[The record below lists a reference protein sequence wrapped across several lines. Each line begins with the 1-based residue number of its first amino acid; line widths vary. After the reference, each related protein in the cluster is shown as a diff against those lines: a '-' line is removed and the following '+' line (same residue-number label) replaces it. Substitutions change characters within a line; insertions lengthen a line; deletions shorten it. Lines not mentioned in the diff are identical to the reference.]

1 MMDINAKIKEL
12 LQKEPDPRGGAA
24 ERTERAQK
32 LLLWGCPPVLGA
44 VTDNRDPECL
54 GRVRI
59 SLDALIPGSE
69 STWLPVAGGSR
80 KGGAGLWT
88 LPEIGTQALAVFTA
102 ADRSRG
108 YVLGFIYDRQH
119 RPPEHSTE
127 SSAESTV
134 LQTRKHRIE
143 ITDEDGKE
151 EIRIESAEGRMRV
164 SIGKSGGIKVENELG
179 GINIKCRNFKC
190 EGEGEIHLATKK
202 TLTART
208 DDALKIKAGG
218 SLNITSDKAVNLKG
232 KNIKMSGSKGVTAEG
247 KQLAVQDDK
256 VMGFD
261 VHIMV
266 VPSGN
271 GTTTVPLPHPFIGKL
286 ADKLSKDVKIKDKA
300 CATKD
305 SVAKHDDSMH
315 MQLPGTIKF
324 QNNPKKE
331 GKVTGGTSSK
341 VKINGKEA
349 AVIGSQVSTCND
361 VGAQNNS
368 TVIAPGASM
377 PMPVIINP
385 KNTEEWKREQEEK
398 EKKEP
403 KFSSVKWGSSSVE
416 EGKEVELTASVQDIE
431 DGNMVTLQVFP
442 EGKGPEDGVPV
453 ASFPLTVKGGSVNA
467 KWSYRANK
475 SELPPDSD
483 PKFVFSA
490 HCAWCNFEKS
500 SNSVEVKL
508 VRPEITKAEWQ
519 DKDGN
524 SVSKVYSNEEYT
536 FEVET
541 KDIEDGNGVTAT
553 VYDKKTERKIGDYG
567 ITISGNKGECKINI
581 PYIDISDKD
590 GCDSYCEVTAL
601 RCKSFRSSVVN
612 YPGPEFSRLQW
623 LNRNDEEIDKID
635 YGSEVKI
642 TADAKNLAEG
652 ERVFVYVYRNS
663 TENQDNYCKKLLATV
678 TDSKVKATFVAKENK
693 ELLEELGEDSEINYI
708 FVLVP
713 QSYPMCRSED
723 SKEVRLNF
731 VFVINI
737 YDDPNTVNQNDSYIL
752 EDNDGGKKYQQEKK
766 VKDDMIA
773 DDDKITLK
781 FEELKPGLKYRLR
794 YLLENEKK
802 GSVIYNNVIFLNL
815 INQDNKNE

>member
-1 MMDINAKIKEL
+1 
-12 LQKEPDPRGGAA
+12 
-24 ERTERAQK
+24 
-32 LLLWGCPPVLGA
+32 
-44 VTDNRDPECL
+44 
-54 GRVRI
+54 
-59 SLDALIPGSE
+59 
-69 STWLPVAGGSR
+69 
-80 KGGAGLWT
+80 
-88 LPEIGTQALAVFTA
+88 
-102 ADRSRG
+102 
-108 YVLGFIYDRQH
+108 
-119 RPPEHSTE
+119 
-127 SSAESTV
+127 
-134 LQTRKHRIE
+134 
-143 ITDEDGKE
+143 
-151 EIRIESAEGRMRV
+151 MRV

-179 GINIKCRNFKC
+179 GINIKCRNLKC

-202 TLTART
+202 TFALTT
-208 DDALKIKAGG
+208 DDTLKISPKGNV
-218 SLNITSDKAVNLKG
+218 NITSDKEVNLKG
-232 KNIKMSGSKGVTAEG
+232 KNIKMSGTKGVIAEG
-247 KQLAVQDDK
+247 RQIAVQDDK

-305 SVAKHDDSMH
+305 SVAKHDDTMH

-331 GKVTGGTSSK
+331 GNVTGGTSPK

-403 KFSSVKWGSSSVE
+403 KFSSVKWGTTSVE

-431 DGNMVTLQVFP
+431 DGNMVTLLVFP
-442 EGKGPEDGVPV
+442 EGKGPEDGVPI
-453 ASFPLTVKGGSVNA
+453 ASFPLTVKGGSVSA
-467 KWSYRANK
+467 KWSYHANK

-500 SNSVEVKL
+500 SNVLEVRL
-508 VRPEITKAEWQ
+508 MRPEITKAEW
-519 DKDGN
+519 KDSN
-524 SVSKVYSNEEYT
+524 ENTVSKVYSNEEYT
-536 FEVET
+536 FEIET
-541 KDIEDGNGVTAT
+541 KDIEDGNDVTAV

-567 ITISGNKGECKINI
+567 IAISGNKGECKIKI
-581 PYIDISDKD
+581 PYIDISDKN
-590 GCDSYCEVTAL
+590 GCDLYCEVTTL
-601 RCKSFRSSVVN
+601 RCKSFKSSVVN
-612 YPGPEFSRLQW
+612 YPGPEFSNLQW
-623 LNRNDEEIDKID
+623 LNQNDEEIDKID

-652 ERVFVYVYRNS
+652 EKVFVYVYRNS
-663 TENQDNYCKKLLATV
+663 TENQDNYCKKLSATV
-678 TDSKVKATFVAKENK
+678 TDSKVEATFAAKENK
-693 ELLEELGEDSEINYI
+693 DLLEELGEDSEINYI

-713 QSYPMCRSED
+713 QNYPMLRSED
-723 SKEVRLNF
+723 SKEAKLNF
-731 VFVINI
+731 VFTITIHNN
-737 YDDPNTVNQNDSYIL
+737 PSKVNQNDKYIL
-752 EDNDGGKKYQQEKK
+752 EDIDGGKKYQQEKK

-781 FEELKPGLKYRLR
+781 FEELIPGLKYRIR
-794 YLLENEKK
+794 YVLEK
-802 GSVIYNNVIFLNL
+802 GNKGHIIYDELDFIEMV
-815 INQDNKNE
+815 E

>member
-1 MMDINAKIKEL
+1 MLEVARKLTKL
-12 LQKEPDPRGGAA
+12 LESEPDPREGAGGRR
-24 ERTERAQK
+24 EFNQTK
-32 LLLWGCPPVLGA
+32 LLMRCPPTVGV
-44 VTDNRDPECL
+44 VTDNRDPDCL
-54 GRVRI
+54 GRIRI
-59 SLDALIPGSE
+59 SYDTVVPGSV
-69 STWLPVAGGSR
+69 SPWLPVIGQGR
-80 KGGAGLWT
+80 GKGKGMWT
-88 LPEIGTQALAVFTA
+88 LPEIGTQCLAVFTA
-102 ADRSRG
+102 EDRSRG
-108 YVLGFIYDRQH
+108 YVLGFIYDREH
-119 RPPEHSTE
+119 RPPESGTEKRCDSTL
-127 SSAESTV
+127 
-134 LQTRKHRIE
+134 LQTRSHRIE
-143 ITDEDGKE
+143 VTDKEGSE

-202 TLTART
+202 TFALTT
-208 DDALKIKAGG
+208 DDTLKISPKGNV
-218 SLNITSDKAVNLKG
+218 NITSDKEVNLKG
-232 KNIKMSGSKGVTAEG
+232 KNIKMSGTKGVTAEG
-247 KQLAVQDDK
+247 KQIAVQGDK

-453 ASFPLTVKGGSVNA
+453 ASFPLTVKGGSVSA
-467 KWSYRANK
+467 KWSYHANK
-475 SELPPDSD
+475 SELPPDSE

-519 DKDGN
+519 DKDGA
-524 SVSKVYSNEEYT
+524 STSKGLVGETLKLYA
-536 FEVET
+536 ET
-541 KDIEDGNGVTAT
+541 KDMEGGVTFR
-553 VYDKKTERKIGDYG
+553 VYDDKGRQVFEKGATIEGDKAETEWTYHWNGEKLDHKPKFTFGVTGQRCKRVESGECEIGMEIRKVLKIGNEILKDMDYRIILSNG
-567 ITISGNKGECKINI
+567 DEISGKTGEE
-581 PYIDISDKD
+581 
-590 GCDSYCEVTAL
+590 G
-601 RCKSFRSSVVN
+601 
-612 YPGPEFSRLQW
+612 
-623 LNRNDEEIDKID
+623 KID
-635 YGSEVKI
+635 QEDLIPGSYRIEI
-642 TADAKNLAEG
+642 G
-652 ERVFVYVYRNS
+652 E
-663 TENQDNYCKKLLATV
+663 Q
-678 TDSKVKATFVAKENK
+678 
-693 ELLEELGEDSEINYI
+693 
-708 FVLVP
+708 
-713 QSYPMCRSED
+713 
-723 SKEVRLNF
+723 
-731 VFVINI
+731 
-737 YDDPNTVNQNDSYIL
+737 
-752 EDNDGGKKYQQEKK
+752 
-766 VKDDMIA
+766 
-773 DDDKITLK
+773 
-781 FEELKPGLKYRLR
+781 
-794 YLLENEKK
+794 ENE
-802 GSVIYNNVIFLNL
+802 
-815 INQDNKNE
+815 

>member
-1 MMDINAKIKEL
+1 
-12 LQKEPDPRGGAA
+12 
-24 ERTERAQK
+24 
-32 LLLWGCPPVLGA
+32 
-44 VTDNRDPECL
+44 
-54 GRVRI
+54 
-59 SLDALIPGSE
+59 
-69 STWLPVAGGSR
+69 
-80 KGGAGLWT
+80 
-88 LPEIGTQALAVFTA
+88 
-102 ADRSRG
+102 
-108 YVLGFIYDRQH
+108 
-119 RPPEHSTE
+119 
-127 SSAESTV
+127 
-134 LQTRKHRIE
+134 
-143 ITDEDGKE
+143 
-151 EIRIESAEGRMRV
+151 MRV

-232 KNIKMSGSKGVTAEG
+232 KNIKMSGTKGVTAEG
-247 KQLAVQDDK
+247 KQIAVQDDK

-271 GTTTVPLPHPFIGKL
+271 GTTTVPLSHPFIGKL

-331 GKVTGGTSSK
+331 GNVTGGTSPK

-453 ASFPLTVKGGSVNA
+453 ASFPLTVKGGSVSA
-467 KWSYRANK
+467 KWSYHANK

-500 SNSVEVKL
+500 SNSLEVRL
-508 VRPEITKAEWQ
+508 IRPEITKAEWQ

-524 SVSKVYSNEEYT
+524 TVSKGLVGEPLKLHAETKDMEGGVTFHVYDENGHEVFSKGVNIVDGKAEAEWTYRWNGEKLDHKPKFT
-536 FEVET
+536 FEVT
-541 KDIEDGNGVTAT
+541 GQ
-553 VYDKKTERKIGDYG
+553 
-567 ITISGNKGECKINI
+567 
-581 PYIDISDKD
+581 
-590 GCDSYCEVTAL
+590 
-601 RCKSFRSSVVN
+601 RCK
-612 YPGPEFSRLQW
+612 
-623 LNRNDEEIDKID
+623 KIES
-635 YGSEVKI
+635 SEVEI
-642 TADAKNLAEG
+642 SANLLVKVIDQLGEPLEG
-652 ERVFVYVYRNS
+652 INATIYKQNS
-663 TENQDNYCKKLLATV
+663 SEDFTTDENGNIEKELIPDNYELEIKLVDEQKNFIISNIDGLRYKLTLE
-678 TDSKVKATFVAKENK
+678 KENNI
-693 ELLEELGEDSEINYI
+693 ELERDLGVVS
-708 FVLVP
+708 
-713 QSYPMCRSED
+713 
-723 SKEVRLNF
+723 
-731 VFVINI
+731 
-737 YDDPNTVNQNDSYIL
+737 
-752 EDNDGGKKYQQEKK
+752 
-766 VKDDMIA
+766 
-773 DDDKITLK
+773 
-781 FEELKPGLKYRLR
+781 
-794 YLLENEKK
+794 
-802 GSVIYNNVIFLNL
+802 
-815 INQDNKNE
+815 

>member
-1 MMDINAKIKEL
+1 MLEVARKLTKL
-12 LQKEPDPRGGAA
+12 LESEPDPREGAGGRR
-24 ERTERAQK
+24 EFNQTK
-32 LLLWGCPPVLGA
+32 LLMRCPPTVGV
-44 VTDNRDPECL
+44 VTDNRDPDCL
-54 GRVRI
+54 GRIRI
-59 SLDALIPGSE
+59 SYDTVVPGSV
-69 STWLPVAGGSR
+69 SPWLPVIGQGR
-80 KGGAGLWT
+80 GKGKGMWT
-88 LPEIGTQALAVFTA
+88 LPEIGTQCLAVFTA
-102 ADRSRG
+102 ADRSKG
-108 YVLGFIYDRQH
+108 YVLGFIYDREH
-119 RPPEHSTE
+119 RPPESGTEKRCDSTL
-127 SSAESTV
+127 
-134 LQTRKHRIE
+134 LQTRSHRIE
-143 ITDEDGKE
+143 VTDKEGSE

-202 TLTART
+202 TFALTT
-208 DDALKIKAGG
+208 DDTLKISPKGNV
-218 SLNITSDKAVNLKG
+218 NITSDKEVNLKG
-232 KNIKMSGSKGVTAEG
+232 KNIKMSGTKGVTAEG
-247 KQLAVQDDK
+247 KQIAVQGDK

-453 ASFPLTVKGGSVNA
+453 ASFPLTVKGGSVSA
-467 KWSYRANK
+467 KWSYHANK
-475 SELPPDSD
+475 SELPPDSE

-519 DKDGN
+519 DKDGA
-524 SVSKVYSNEEYT
+524 STSKGLVGETLKLYAETKDMEGGVTFRVYDDKGRQVFEKGATIEGDKAETEWTYHWNGEKLDHKPKFT
-536 FEVET
+536 FEVTGQRCKRVESGECEIGMEIR
-541 KDIEDGNGVTAT
+541 KVL
-553 VYDKKTERKIGDYG
+553 KIGNEILKDMDYRIILSNG
-567 ITISGNKGECKINI
+567 DEISGKTGEE
-581 PYIDISDKD
+581 
-590 GCDSYCEVTAL
+590 G
-601 RCKSFRSSVVN
+601 
-612 YPGPEFSRLQW
+612 
-623 LNRNDEEIDKID
+623 KID
-635 YGSEVKI
+635 QEDLIPGSYRIEI
-642 TADAKNLAEG
+642 G
-652 ERVFVYVYRNS
+652 E
-663 TENQDNYCKKLLATV
+663 Q
-678 TDSKVKATFVAKENK
+678 
-693 ELLEELGEDSEINYI
+693 
-708 FVLVP
+708 
-713 QSYPMCRSED
+713 
-723 SKEVRLNF
+723 
-731 VFVINI
+731 
-737 YDDPNTVNQNDSYIL
+737 
-752 EDNDGGKKYQQEKK
+752 
-766 VKDDMIA
+766 
-773 DDDKITLK
+773 
-781 FEELKPGLKYRLR
+781 
-794 YLLENEKK
+794 ENE
-802 GSVIYNNVIFLNL
+802 
-815 INQDNKNE
+815 

>member
-1 MMDINAKIKEL
+1 MLDINRKITEL
-12 LQKEPDPRGGAA
+12 LQSEPDPREGAGG
-24 ERTERAQK
+24 RSDFSQTQ
-32 LLLWGCPPVLGA
+32 LLMGCPPVVGV

-59 SLDALIPGSE
+59 SYGQ
-69 STWLPVAGGSR
+69 G
-80 KGGAGLWT
+80 KGKGRGMWS

-102 ADRSRG
+102 TDRSQG
-108 YVLGFIYDRQH
+108 YILGFIYDRQH
-119 RPPEHSTE
+119 RPPEHG
-127 SSAESTV
+127 AERASDTTL
-134 LQTRKHRIE
+134 LQTKSHRIE
-143 ITDEDGKE
+143 ITDKEGSE

-247 KQLAVQDDK
+247 KQIAVQGDK

-305 SVAKHDDSMH
+305 SVAKHNDSMH

-341 VKINGKEA
+341 VKINGKEV

-361 VGAQNNS
+361 MGAQNNS

-385 KNTEEWKREQEEK
+385 KNTEEWKREQEES

-442 EGKGPEDGVPV
+442 EGKGPEDGVPI
-453 ASFPLTVKGGSVNA
+453 ASFPLTVKGGSVST
-467 KWSYRANK
+467 KWSYHANK

-490 HCAWCNFEKS
+490 HCVWCNFEKS

-508 VRPEITKAEWQ
+508 IRPEITKAEWQ
-519 DKDGN
+519 DKDGG
-524 SVSKVYSNEEYT
+524 STSKGLVGETLKLHAETKDMEGGVTFRIYDDKGRQVFEKGAEIEGDKAEAEWTYHWNGEKLEEKPKFT
-536 FEVET
+536 FEVT
-541 KDIEDGNGVTAT
+541 GQ
-553 VYDKKTERKIGDYG
+553 
-567 ITISGNKGECKINI
+567 
-581 PYIDISDKD
+581 
-590 GCDSYCEVTAL
+590 
-601 RCKSFRSSVVN
+601 RCKKVES
-612 YPGPEFSRLQW
+612 
-623 LNRNDEEIDKID
+623 
-635 YGSEVKI
+635 SEVEI
-642 TADAKNLAEG
+642 GQEYNMTL
-652 ERVFVYVYRNS
+652 YNS
-663 TENQDNYCKKLLATV
+663 NFKLIEA
-678 TDSKVKATFVAKENK
+678 
-693 ELLEELGEDSEINYI
+693 
-708 FVLVP
+708 
-713 QSYPMCRSED
+713 
-723 SKEVRLNF
+723 
-731 VFVINI
+731 
-737 YDDPNTVNQNDSYIL
+737 
-752 EDNDGGKKYQQEKK
+752 KK
-766 VKDDMIA
+766 VKIFSDNGESYEKESDASGKIELDDLVPSQYFIQLLESKESVKNDI
-773 DDDKITLK
+773 DDNDESVAVVKVNGSDYERK
-781 FEELKPGLKYRLR
+781 
-794 YLLENEKK
+794 YLLPE
-802 GSVIYNNVIFLNL
+802 
-815 INQDNKNE
+815 NKNIFIEINNDGIVSL